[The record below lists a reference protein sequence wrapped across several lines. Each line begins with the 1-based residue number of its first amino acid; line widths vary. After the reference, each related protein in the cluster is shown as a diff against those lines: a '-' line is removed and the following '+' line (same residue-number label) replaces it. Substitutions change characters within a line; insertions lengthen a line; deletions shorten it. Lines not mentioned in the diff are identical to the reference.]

1 MKMLYTANGRY
12 IRCCT
17 EEGTRPVIIVCEKEY
32 EVDVQE
38 FMVWS
43 ILNWRILREEDIGS
57 YYEKKLL
64 SFGFVPIH
72 LNGLSDG
79 QLLTKKRIKP
89 SAQLKCFIAV
99 QTMILIM

>member
-38 FMVWS
+38 FMLWS
-43 ILNWRILREEDIGS
+43 ILNWRILREEEIS
-57 YYEKKLL
+57 SFYEKMASSSIGVLGMRNSTL
-64 SFGFVPIH
+64 S
-72 LNGLSDG
+72 S
-79 QLLTKKRIKP
+79 
-89 SAQLKCFIAV
+89 LKA
-99 QTMILIM
+99 LPP

>member
-38 FMVWS
+38 FMLWS
-43 ILNWRILREEDIGS
+43 ILNWRILREEEIS
-57 YYEKKLL
+57 SFYEKISFSFCGSILL
-64 SFGFVPIH
+64 HISYPAVLNSDCSASFLVRFSFS
-72 LNGLSDG
+72 LS
-79 QLLTKKRIKP
+79 L
-89 SAQLKCFIAV
+89 CFFF
-99 QTMILIM
+99 M

>member
-1 MKMLYTANGRY
+1 MRETKQVNKMS
-12 IRCCT
+12 
-17 EEGTRPVIIVCEKEY
+17 
-32 EVDVQE
+32 DVYKNCPAFENDRFLLRFSQ
-38 FMVWS
+38 
-43 ILNWRILREEDIGS
+43 LNDAS
-57 YYEKKLL
+57 
-64 SFGFVPIH
+64 GFVPIH

>member
-38 FMVWS
+38 FMLWS
-43 ILNWRILREEDIGS
+43 ILNWRGS
-57 YYEKKLL
+57 CAWAYT
-64 SFGFVPIH
+64 GGRCPRPRR
-72 LNGLSDG
+72 GLSPW
-79 QLLTKKRIKP
+79 TVRR
-89 SAQLKCFIAV
+89 SARASSRPAR
-99 QTMILIM
+99 

>member
-38 FMVWS
+38 FMLWS
-43 ILNWRILREEDIGS
+43 ILNWAHPAGRGNQQLLREDGEQFQCHHPPQ
-57 YYEKKLL
+57 LA
-64 SFGFVPIH
+64 
-72 LNGLSDG
+72 GLCAAPASSRAHCG
-79 QLLTKKRIKP
+79 WHRGYR
-89 SAQLKCFIAV
+89 V
-99 QTMILIM
+99 